1 VAGERLYED
10 ASNAVPMSDYDTIT
24 VERDGDVGTVTVA
37 RPEAMNALNPQ
48 VLAEL
53 ADAVSGLA
61 AETRCVVLT
70 GEGDRAFIGG
80 GDIKAFREQS
90 STDWLEEFREVMA
103 DVEDAIEGA
112 RVPVIAAVNGVALG
126 GGTEVAMMCDL
137 ILAAESARFG
147 QPEIGLGIIPG
158 AGGTQRLTHLVGYL
172 KAKELVLTGRHVPAS
187 EAADIGLANEVVEDE
202 AFYDRVYGLAEELAA
217 GAPHAQW
224 FAKRSINE
232 ARAGL
237 ETGLELEA
245 AYAALAFDTE
255 DKAEGMAAFVE
266 KREPEFG
273 GTGE

>member
-1 VAGERLYED
+1 
-10 ASNAVPMSDYDTIT
+10 MSDDYETIT
-24 VERDGDVGTVTVA
+24 VERDGDVGTVTVS
-37 RPEAMNALNPQ
+37 RPEAMNAVNPQ
-48 VLAEL
+48 VLEEL
-53 ADAVSGLA
+53 AEGIAGLA
-61 AETRCVVLT
+61 SETRCVVLT

-80 GDIKAFREQS
+80 GDIKAFNEQS
-90 STDWLEEFREVMA
+90 STDWLGEFREVMA

-172 KAKELVLTGRHVPAS
+172 KAKELVLTGRHVPAT
-187 EAADIGLANEVVEDE
+187 EAEEIGLANEVIADE
-202 AFYDRVYGLAEELAA
+202 EFDDRVYELADELAA

-237 ETGLELEA
+237 DTGLELEA

-266 KREPEFG
+266 KREPEFR
-273 GTGE
+273 GE

>member
-1 VAGERLYED
+1 MDENYA
-10 ASNAVPMSDYDTIT
+10 TIA
-24 VERDGDVGTVTVA
+24 VERDGDVGTVTVS
-37 RPEAMNALNPQ
+37 RPEAMNAVNPE
-48 VLAEL
+48 VLREL
-53 ADAVSGLA
+53 ADAIGELA
-61 AETRCVVLT
+61 EDVRVVVVT

-90 STDWLEEFREVMA
+90 GIDWLGEFREPVRE
-103 DVEDAIEGA
+103 VEAAIEGA

-137 ILAAESARFG
+137 ILAAERARFG

-172 KAKELVLTGRHVPAS
+172 KAKELVLTGRHVPAP
-187 EAADIGLANEVVEDE
+187 EAAEIGLVNEVVEDE
-202 AFYDRVYGLAEELAA
+202 TFYDRVYELAEELAG

-245 AYAALAFDTE
+245 AYAALAFETPDRE
-255 DKAEGMAAFVE
+255 EGMAAFVE
-266 KREPEFG
+266 KRDPEFG
-273 GTGE
+273 EE

>member
-1 VAGERLYED
+1 
-10 ASNAVPMSDYDTIT
+10 MSQDYDTIT
-24 VERDGDVGTVTVA
+24 VERDGEVGTVTVA
-37 RPEAMNALNPQ
+37 RPEAMNAVNPH
-48 VLAEL
+48 VLEELAE
-53 ADAVSGLA
+53 AVAGLA

-70 GEGDRAFIGG
+70 GEGDRAFVGG

-90 STDWLEEFREVMA
+90 GTDWLGEFRETMA
-103 DVEDAIEGA
+103 DAEDAIEGA

-137 ILAAESARFG
+137 VLAAESARFG

-172 KAKELVLTGRHVPAS
+172 KAKEL
-187 EAADIGLANEVVEDE
+187 GLANEVVPDG
-202 AFYDRVYGLAEELAA
+202 AFYDRVYELAEELAA

-232 ARAGL
+232 ARSGL

-245 AYAALAFDTE
+245 AYAALAFETE
-255 DKAEGMAAFVE
+255 DKDEGMAAFVE
-266 KREPEFG
+266 KRDPEFG
-273 GTGE
+273 GE

>member
-1 VAGERLYED
+1 MSEDYE
-10 ASNAVPMSDYDTIT
+10 TIT
-24 VERDGDVGTVTVA
+24 AERDGDVGTVTVS
-37 RPEAMNALNPQ
+37 RPEAMNAVNPQ
-48 VLAEL
+48 VLEEL
-53 ADAVSGLA
+53 ADGVSALA

-70 GEGDRAFIGG
+70 GEGEDAFVGG
-80 GDIKAFREQS
+80 GDIKVFREQS
-90 STDWLEEFREVMA
+90 GTDWLGEFREVMT

-126 GGTEVAMMCDL
+126 GGTEIAMMCDL
-137 ILAAESARFG
+137 VLAAESARFG

-187 EAADIGLANEVVEDE
+187 EAADIGLANEVIEDG
-202 AFYDRVYGLAEELAA
+202 AFYDRVYELAEELAA

-237 ETGLELEA
+237 DTGLELEA
-245 AYAALAFDTE
+245 GYAALAFDTE

-266 KREPEFG
+266 KRDPDFG
-273 GTGE
+273 GE

>member
-1 VAGERLYED
+1 
-10 ASNAVPMSDYDTIT
+10 MSDYETIM
-24 VERDGDVGTVTVA
+24 VEREGDVGTVTVS
-37 RPEAMNALNPQ
+37 RPEAMNAVNPR
-48 VLAEL
+48 VLEEL
-53 ADAVSGLA
+53 AAAIADLA
-61 AETRCVVLT
+61 SEVRCVVLT
-70 GEGDRAFIGG
+70 GAGDRAFIGG

-90 STDWLEEFREVMA
+90 STDWLSEFREVVT
-103 DVEDAIEGA
+103 DLEHAIEGA

-126 GGTEVAMMCDL
+126 GGTEIAMMCDL

-187 EAADIGLANEVVEDE
+187 EAAEIGLANEVVADE
-202 AFYDRVYGLAEELAA
+202 AFYDRVYELAEELAA

-237 ETGLELEA
+237 EAGLELEA

-255 DKAEGMAAFVE
+255 DKVEGMAAFVE
-266 KREPEFG
+266 KRDPDFG
-273 GTGE
+273 GA